1 MEDVLL
7 QQSEEMRNVI
17 TKVSSLYKEEEK
29 EEENEEEVQYE
40 EVWKTAGRRC
50 RQNFAFHWNTE
61 NFLVEPSYEIPWLK
75 HDDILSEN

>member
-7 QQSEEMRNVI
+7 QQSVEMTNVF

-29 EEENEEEVQYE
+29 EEEEEVQYE

-61 NFLVEPSYEIPWLK
+61 NFLAEPYYEIPWLK